1 MGARVGTY
9 IMHEEKI
16 QVKLLFFATLKE
28 IVNKKDLVVLF
39 PTGKNIRFLKEFLI
53 SEYPQLSGRLSYALC
68 SYNHEYVNDE
78 QLIENNAEIGFF
90 PPVSGGS
97 DEEND
102 TILLTE
108 ARLDLDLL
116 LKTLTTKE
124 TGAACIFTGFVRGE
138 TERGN
143 RHKTIKLEYESYL
156 PMAELK
162 MRQICTEI
170 HEHWPQIKKI
180 YMVQRLG
187 TLEPGAV
194 TTVIGCSSGHRDEGI
209 FEAARYGIDRMKE
222 IVPVWKKEIGTNGS
236 EWVEGKYK
244 PGPGE

>member
-1 MGARVGTY
+1 MP
-9 IMHEEKI
+9 EEKI
-16 QVKLLFFATLKE
+16 RIKLLFFATLKE
-28 IVNKKDLVVLF
+28 IVNKKDLF
-39 PTGKNIRFLKEFLI
+39 IAIPKGKNIRFLKEFLI
-53 SEYPQLSGRLSYALC
+53 IEFPQLADRLPYALC
-68 SYNHEYVNDE
+68 SYNHEYVDDK
-78 QLIENNAEIGFF
+78 QVIENNAEIGFF

-97 DEEND
+97 NEEND
-102 TILLTE
+102 TVLLTE

-124 TGAACIFTGFVRGE
+124 TGAACVFTGFVRGE
-138 TERGN
+138 THRGN
-143 RHKTIKLEYESYL
+143 EHQTIKLEYESYL

-170 HEHWPQIKKI
+170 HERWPQIKNI

-187 TLEPGAV
+187 TLEPGEV

-222 IVPVWKKEIGTNGS
+222 IVPVWKKEIGKDGS

-244 PGPGE
+244 PAPRE

>member
-1 MGARVGTY
+1 MP
-9 IMHEEKI
+9 EDNI
-16 QVKLLFFATLKE
+16 QIRLLFFATLKE
-28 IVNKKDLVVLF
+28 IMNQKEIVLNF
-39 PTGKNIRFLKEFLI
+39 PKGKNIHFLKEYLI
-53 SEYPQLSGRLSYALC
+53 SEFPGLAKSLPYALC
-68 SYNHEYVNDE
+68 SYNHSYVDDT
-78 QLIENNAEIGFF
+78 QMIENHAEIGFF

-102 TILLTE
+102 TVVLTE
-108 ARLDLDLL
+108 NELDLDML
-116 LKTLTTKE
+116 LKKITSRE
-124 TGAACIFTGFVRGE
+124 TGAACVFTGFVRGE
-138 TERGN
+138 TNRGT
-143 RHKTIKLEYESYL
+143 HHTTVKLEYESYL

-162 MRQICTEI
+162 MRQICSEI
-170 HEHWPQIKKI
+170 HEHWPMVKKI

-187 TLEPGAV
+187 TLEPGEV

-222 IVPVWKKEIGTNGS
+222 IVPVWKKEIGKEGS